1 MKPNLL
7 VLFLSVMLNA
17 SGQKYIDLANVYWR
31 TSPQNSLMGSN
42 DKINFNTYAFD
53 AKLPIVLNDKTALI
67 FGFDIAN
74 NAINNT
80 TTNKSWIFSNAI
92 LQVGVEQKWN
102 DNLKTLAM
110 VLPKLSSN
118 FTGGIGSRDFQFG
131 AVIYNTKKRSE
142 KFEWKYG
149 AYVNSELFSV
159 MVVPLFGFNW
169 QMNEKWKMKTM
180 LPVNLEIT
188 RVMNKKWIAGFLFIG
203 ANASYNLSQQIN
215 PNTTYP
221 TNQNPYMDKADNNA
235 WLYSDIYITKNLVLN
250 LKAGHSVLRK
260 YRIYNQDDKLGL
272 KIGPVNIGDD
282 RFETPNLLDNGWSFE
297 TRLIFRLP
305 L

>member
-1 MKPNLL
+1 MKPAALT
-7 VLFLSVMLNA
+7 LFFGLTLCA
-17 SGQKYIDLANVYWR
+17 SGQKFIDLANVYWR
-31 TSPQNSLMGSN
+31 TSPENSLLGTT
-42 DKINFNTYAFD
+42 DKIDFNTYAFD

-67 FGFDIAN
+67 FGFDVAN
-74 NAINNT
+74 NSINNVSA
-80 TTNKSWIFSNAI
+80 NESWVFSNVV
-92 LQVGVEQKWN
+92 LQIGVEQKWN
-102 DNLKTLAM
+102 DNIKTIAM
-110 VLPKLSSN
+110 ILPKLSSN
-118 FTGGIGSRDFQFG
+118 FTGGIGSNDFQLGGVF
-131 AVIYNTKKRSE
+131 YNTKKRSD

-149 AYVNSELFSV
+149 AYVNGELFSV

-169 QMNEKWKMKTM
+169 QMNDKWKMKTM

-215 PNTTYP
+215 PNTIYP

-260 YRIYNQDDKLGL
+260 YRIYDKDDKLGL
-272 KIGPVNIGDD
+272 KIGPVNIGDN
-282 RFETPNLLDNGWSFE
+282 RFETPNLLENGWSFE